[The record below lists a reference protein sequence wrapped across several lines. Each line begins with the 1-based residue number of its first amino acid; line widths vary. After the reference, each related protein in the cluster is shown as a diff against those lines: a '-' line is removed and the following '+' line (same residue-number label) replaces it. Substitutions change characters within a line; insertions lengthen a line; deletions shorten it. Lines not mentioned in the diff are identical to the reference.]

1 MSKQSKKKKT
11 NSNAKKQNNTN
22 KIVIIVVAAVIA
34 VAAIAIVVNKVMPVK
49 LEGTYST
56 VVGTEGSSYV
66 EFYDYTFDKEGNVTI
81 GSPEGV
87 QADCT
92 YEIKNGKLVI
102 HHEML
107 NFYETFDFKKTSQ
120 GIKLNDYEYYKV
132 KINKKAE

>member
-1 MSKQSKKKKT
+1 MSKSGKKNK
-11 NSNAKKQNNTN
+11 NNKKQNNTN
-22 KIVIIVVAAVIA
+22 KIVIIVVAAVVALAIIA
-34 VAAIAIVVNKVMPVK
+34 VAVYKLMPVK

-56 VVGTEGSSYV
+56 VVGTEGSQYV
-66 EFYDYTFDKEGNVTI
+66 EFYDYTFDKEGNLTI

-107 NFYETFDFKKTSQ
+107 NFYESFDFKKTAQ

>member
-1 MSKQSKKKKT
+1 MSKQSKKKV
-11 NSNAKKQNNTN
+11 NPYAKKQDKTN
-22 KIVIIVVAAVIA
+22 KIVIIVVAVVIA
-34 VAAIAIVVNKVMPVK
+34 VAAIALVINKVMPVK

-56 VVGTEGSSYV
+56 VIGTEGSGYV
-66 EFYDYTFDKEGNVTI
+66 EFYDYTFDKEGNVKI
-81 GSPEGV
+81 GSPEGM
-87 QADCT
+87 QSDCT

-120 GIKLNDYEYYKV
+120 GIMLNDYEYYKV